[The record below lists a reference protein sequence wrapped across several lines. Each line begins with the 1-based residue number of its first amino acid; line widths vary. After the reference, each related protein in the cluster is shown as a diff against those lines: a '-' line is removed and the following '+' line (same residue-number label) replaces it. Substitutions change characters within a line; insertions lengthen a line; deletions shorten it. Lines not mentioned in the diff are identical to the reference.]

1 MFGTPAFRTSYKKGD
16 RMSAFVRRILRPRLL
31 LITCVLVAALPPA
44 VAYASTV
51 TTYRQSVDEP
61 GGQWHTS
68 TYQVRDFNRVYHQS
82 GYTWGTSY
90 CFSSPI
96 SDCLTYYYS
105 SANPTVDPYGSTSPY
120 TAQAWCENLNDNSGV
135 NWTCQTTTP

>member
-1 MFGTPAFRTSYKKGD
+1 MHTAYKERGC
-16 RMSAFVRRILRPRLL
+16 MSALVRRMVRRRLL
-31 LITCVLVAALPPA
+31 VIVCVLVAALPPV
-44 VAYASTV
+44 VAYASVV
-51 TTYRQSVDEP
+51 TTYRQSVNEP

-68 TYQVRDFNRVYHQS
+68 TYDYRDFNRVYHQS

-90 CFSSPI
+90 CWYAPNN
-96 SDCLTYYYS
+96 DCTYYYYS

-135 NWTCQTTTP
+135 NWTCQTTHP